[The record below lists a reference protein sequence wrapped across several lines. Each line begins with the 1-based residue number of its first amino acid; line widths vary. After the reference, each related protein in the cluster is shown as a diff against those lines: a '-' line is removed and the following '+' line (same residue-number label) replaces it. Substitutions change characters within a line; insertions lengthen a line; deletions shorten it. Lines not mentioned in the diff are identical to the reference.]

1 MKTTVG
7 SLVIVPAASEFTL
20 DALVAEIT
28 DVNRDDET
36 ETGNAVGKEI
46 W

>member
-1 MKTTVG
+1 MKTMVG
-7 SLVIVPAASEFTL
+7 TLVIVPAASELTL

-28 DVNRDDET
+28 DVNRHDET
-36 ETGNAVGKEI
+36 ETGNSVGNEI